1 MKEIM
6 VDYIIGDSR
15 LLELLDKYS
24 AVVGEGT
31 KASDIISKLAQNVQN
46 PELIVPVLGSQ
57 GMGKSTLINA
67 ILGANILPNDAD
79 ETTCVPVE
87 IRYGTNEKAVVYFQS
102 GETAEIEL
110 SCDSLREFVDN
121 NENDGNEKC
130 VSHIALET
138 PSELLKT
145 GLVIVDLPGV
155 GSLTQN
161 NHETTMRYIRQLCTA
176 IFVIPTVPTIRRSEE
191 VFIRGAWSSFSSAIF
206 VQNRWDDETDQ
217 EVNDSVAFNSLVL
230 KNIAKNAN
238 TTFNGKIC
246 VVNAYRAILSRL
258 HNDSAECERSN
269 LPELLTELE
278 NLGENRI
285 NLETANFKA
294 KVGSYIEAAQAAIMQ
309 YIAESQMNEEQLR
322 AEREM
327 IYEEF
332 NAATNEIQQLVDDVL
347 ECVEDEKNKADIFA
361 GKLAKESAES
371 LRADTH
377 KLIGNG
383 IVDGEQLTEA
393 FSDYQEK
400 YLLDAVEQHYDYM
413 NTMTYELGKK
423 LEVLAEKIS
432 LERASSFEAQ
442 KFENGQAFKFEKGMK
457 IGIDVA
463 SALGGGWVGTTV
475 GAWAGVKLGALI
487 GSAGGPV
494 GTAIGII
501 AGVGVAIVGSLLGKK
516 AKNEITAKRGS
527 QAKKAIEPF
536 IEEFEDKIY
545 VSISSN
551 INEVMDN
558 IMEVLRSYIE
568 DRREYYE
575 EMMQAKERAA
585 DAEHENKFDVAE
597 LNEHYAYLES
607 KKEALK

>member
-67 ILGANILPNDAD
+67 ILGTNILPNDAD

-278 NLGENRI
+278 NLGKNRI

-309 YIAESQMNEEQLR
+309 YIAESQMNKEQLR
-322 AEREM
+322 AERER
-327 IYEEF
+327 IYKEF
-332 NAATNEIQQLVDDVL
+332 NTATNEIQQLVNDVL

-377 KLIGNG
+377 KLIGSG

-413 NTMTYELGKK
+413 NTLTYELGKK
-423 LEVLAEKIS
+423 LEVLSEKIS

-442 KFENGQAFKFEKGMK
+442 KFENGQAFKFEKGIK
-457 IGIDVA
+457 FGFDLAGV
-463 SALGGGWVGTTV
+463 LGGGWLGIEIGT
-475 GAWAGVKLGALI
+475 AI
-487 GSAGGPV
+487 GGPV
-494 GTAIGII
+494 GAV
-501 AGVGVAIVGSLLGKK
+501 VGAIVGIGVSIVGNLLGRGSKH
-516 AKNEITAKRGS
+516 AITAKRGS

-536 IEEFEDKIY
+536 IAEFEDKIY

-558 IMEVLRSYIE
+558 IMEVLRSYME
-568 DRREYYE
+568 DRRAYYE

-585 DAEHENKFDVAE
+585 DAEHENKFDIAE

>member
-1 MKEIM
+1 M

-15 LLELLDKYS
+15 LLELIDKY
-24 AVVGEGT
+24 AAIAGEQET
-31 KASDIISKLAQNVQN
+31 KASDVINKLAQNVQN

-67 ILGANILPNDAD
+67 ILGDNILPNDAD

-294 KVGSYIEAAQAAIMQ
+294 KVASYIDAAQAAITQ

-322 AEREM
+322 AERER

-332 NAATNEIQQLVDDVL
+332 NTATNEIQKLVDDVL

-361 GKLAKESAES
+361 GKLAKESAEC

-377 KLIGNG
+377 KLIGSG

-442 KFENGQAFKFEKGMK
+442 KFENGQAFKFEKSMK

-463 SALGGGWVGTTV
+463 SALGGCWVG
-475 GAWAGVKLGALI
+475 GWAGVKLGALI

-501 AGVGVAIVGSLLGKK
+501 AGFGVAIVGSLIGKK
-516 AKNEITAKRGS
+516 AKHEITAKRGS

-545 VSISSN
+545 MSISSN
-551 INEVMDN
+551 INDVMDN
-558 IMEVLRSYIE
+558 IMEVLHSYME
-568 DRREYYE
+568 DRRAYYE
-575 EMMQAKERAA
+575 DMMESKERAA
-585 DAEHENKFDVAE
+585 DANYENKFDVSE